1 MQFPKDEVIDNFDI
15 SIDSFS
21 TAHSIVFAYNLK
33 RAKIR
38 FRVFG
43 TNNVRIGG
51 KSCGNIS

>member
-1 MQFPKDEVIDNFDI
+1 MRFPKDEAIGNFDI

-33 RAKIR
+33 RDKIR